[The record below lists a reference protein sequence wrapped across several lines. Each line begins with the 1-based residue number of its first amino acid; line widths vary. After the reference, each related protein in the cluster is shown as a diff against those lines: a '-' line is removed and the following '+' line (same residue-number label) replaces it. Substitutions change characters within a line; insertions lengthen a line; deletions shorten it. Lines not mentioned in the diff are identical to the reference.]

1 MTDIQQL
8 LDSITVNT
16 QSSVRFEWDGEVYYV
31 DPFQITDETHD
42 AGFVLLTHDHFDH
55 FDPESLVNIMNEY
68 TLFVCPAPMEG
79 KVKAVVGDHD
89 ILPVIPNEF
98 YEDGPMEVDTIPSYN
113 IDKDF
118 HPEDAGW
125 CGYVFHLGDLRLY
138 VAGDTDDTDDA
149 RDVSADIALIPVG
162 GTYTMTPEEAADLT
176 NEMAPEIVIPTHY
189 GSIVGNQTD
198 GETFAKLVDEGTQVV
213 FKLNF

>member
-8 LDSITVNT
+8 LNSITVNT

-31 DPFQITDETHD
+31 DPFKITEEAHD
-42 AGFVLLTHDHFDH
+42 ASFILLTHDHFDH
-55 FDPESLVNIMNEY
+55 FDPDSIRNVFGEY
-68 TLFVCPAPMEG
+68 TLIVCPVAMEAA
-79 KVKAVVGDHD
+79 VKKEFPRADVLTVV
-89 ILPVIPNEF
+89 PEQF
-98 YEDGPMEVDTIPSYN
+98 YEDGPMEVDTVPAYN

-118 HPEDAGW
+118 HPEAAGW

-138 VAGDTDDTDDA
+138 VSGDTDDTDEA
-149 RDVSADIALIPVG
+149 RDVSADIAMIPIG
-162 GTYTMTPEEAADLT
+162 GTYTMTPEEAADLI

-189 GSIVGNQTD
+189 GSIVGSEND

-213 FKLNF
+213 FKLEF